1 MLISLLMMTIGITYI
16 IMYINLFTF
25 GYTIKEYV
33 FYILKQPECYLF
45 IIGLIIQIII
55 IYTWKGKRTWIIFA

>member
-55 IYTWKGKRTWIIFA
+55 IYTWKGKRK

>member
-55 IYTWKGKRTWIIFA
+55 IYTWKGKKT

>member
-55 IYTWKGKRTWIIFA
+55 IYTWKGKRT